1 MAGVGPG
8 TPGGATR
15 TRSVCA
21 KKRTMEF
28 FLKGDGYELK
38 LQVVAEC
45 AICGK
50 PFQKAHVNQKYCSS
64 ECAKEA
70 VRIRRRK
77 PPTKVGL
84 PTTCE
89 ICGEVFIRKS
99 PNSKYCSSAC
109 KEAALKSWQEQYRAE
124 NPHYDRDRWRK
135 IRGTKE
141 HHKICVICGV
151 PFATVRPQQKACSEE
166 CRREL
171 MKRHRGGST
180 KKSPEARHREWI
192 HRRYGSEEAHQEY
205 LKQKEIEDMNRK
217 AKREAE
223 RIRKKEENHRFG
235 ECVVC
240 GRLFETYNPAQKTCS
255 SECGKKLQYARHQN
269 RIPKNQIIDNDITL
283 EALYRRDSGV
293 CYLCGKPCD
302 WSDKDGVTVGPNYPS
317 IDHLIP
323 VSRGGFHAWDNV
335 RLAHFSCNVKKSDA
349 LIPEVEKM
357 VPKNAYCVK
366 REPKPHIRR
375 TLQFSK
381 DNQLLAAYDSTA
393 EAERQTG
400 IRQRG
405 IQNCA
410 RGERKSYGGFVWKYA

>member
-1 MAGVGPG
+1 M
-8 TPGGATR
+8 T
-15 TRSVCA
+15 C
-21 KKRTMEF
+21 
-28 FLKGDGYELK
+28 
-38 LQVVAEC
+38 Q
-45 AICGK
+45 
-50 PFQKAHVNQKYCSS
+50 
-64 ECAKEA
+64 
-70 VRIRRRK
+70 
-77 PPTKVGL
+77 
-84 PTTCE
+84 CE
-89 ICGEVFIRKS
+89 ICGKTFSAKTARKR
-99 PNSKYCSSAC
+99 YCSRSC
-109 KEAALKSWQEQYRAE
+109 EAISYREHAKSRTVIHVGETTECPVCGKVFVKSMPSEKFCSEKCRTINQKTYE
-124 NPHYDRDRWRK
+124 RDRWRK
-135 IRGTKE
+135 IRGSKE
-141 HHKICVICGV
+141 YHKTCVICGT
-151 PFATVRPQQKACSEE
+151 PFTTVRPQKITCSNE
-166 CRREL
+166 CSR
-171 MKRHRGGST
+171 KRLRQVHRGGKS
-180 KKSPEARHREWI
+180 SPEAQHKNWI
-192 HRRYGSEEAHQEY
+192 RRRYGSEEAHQEY

-381 DNQLLAAYDSTA
+381 DNQLLAVYDSTA

>member
-1 MAGVGPG
+1 M
-8 TPGGATR
+8 
-15 TRSVCA
+15 S
-21 KKRTMEF
+21 
-28 FLKGDGYELK
+28 
-38 LQVVAEC
+38 
-45 AICGK
+45 
-50 PFQKAHVNQKYCSS
+50 
-64 ECAKEA
+64 
-70 VRIRRRK
+70 RRK

-89 ICGEVFIRKS
+89 ICGKTFIRRC
-99 PNSKYCSSAC
+99 PTNKYCSPIC
-109 KEAALKSWQEQYRAE
+109 KEAALKSWQKQYRADKNAE
-124 NPHYDRDRWRK
+124 NPHHARDRWRK

-141 HHKICVICGV
+141 HHKICVICGM
-151 PFATVRPQQKACSEE
+151 PFATVRPQKKACSEE

-171 MKRHRGGST
+171 MKRHRGEKRGG
-180 KKSPEARHREWI
+180 KKSPETRHREWI
-192 HRRYGSEEAHQEY
+192 RRRYGSEEAYQEY

-217 AKREAE
+217 ANREAE

-240 GRLFETYNPAQKTCS
+240 GRPFETYNPAQKTCS

-302 WSDKDGVTVGPNYPS
+302 WSDKNGVTVGPNYPS

-335 RLAHFSCNVKKSDA
+335 RLAHFLCNAKKSDA
-349 LIPEVEKM
+349 LIPEVKKM

-366 REPKPHIRR
+366 RERKDPRKR

-381 DNQLLAAYDSTA
+381 DNHFIAAYESTA
-393 EAERQTG
+393 EAERRTG
-400 IRQRG
+400 IKQHG
-405 IQNCA
+405 IQDCA
-410 RGERKSYGGFVWKYA
+410 RGEKKSSGGFVWKYA